1 MTAQQLLMKAIN
13 AIGRWGLL
21 FYFFFLIALTPRIVA
36 LDRTVHLIKTLKI
49 SLFTLSS
56 SFVRG
61 FAFESDAVGKESVVQ
76 NLL

>member
-13 AIGRWGLL
+13 AIGGGGSAILN
-21 FYFFFLIALTPRIVA
+21 FFLIAPTPRIVA
-36 LDRTVHLIKTLKI
+36 LERTVHLIKTLKI

-61 FAFESDAVGKESVVQ
+61 FAFESDAGGKESVVQ

>member
-1 MTAQQLLMKAIN
+1 MEGG
-13 AIGRWGLL
+13 IGILI
-21 FYFFFLIALTPRIVA
+21 FFLIAPTPRIVA
-36 LDRTVHLIKTLKI
+36 LDRTVHLIMTLKI

-61 FAFESDAVGKESVVQ
+61 FAFESDAVGKGSVVQ